1 MNPFAADRK
10 AACGGS
16 NEKDFQTLVRR
27 LEVSDLFDS
36 TKLLLAMGADD
47 SVQFN
52 RPQRSGLKFFSLSL
66 LPDFNV
72 FVWRSPPISVAACA
86 VPIFHDQHRQ

>member
-1 MNPFAADRK
+1 MNAFAADRK

-16 NEKDFQTLVRR
+16 NERDFQTLVRR
-27 LEVSDLFDS
+27 LKVSDLFDS
-36 TKLLLAMGADD
+36 TELLLAMETDD
-47 SVQFN
+47 SVQLN
-52 RPQRSGLKFFSLSL
+52 RQHRSGLKFFSFSL
-66 LPDFNV
+66 LPDFDV

>member
-1 MNPFAADRK
+1 MNAFAADRK

-16 NEKDFQTLVRR
+16 NERDFQTLVRR
-27 LEVSDLFDS
+27 LKVFDLFDS
-36 TKLLLAMGADD
+36 TELLLAMETDD
-47 SVQFN
+47 SVQLN
-52 RPQRSGLKFFSLSL
+52 RQHRSGLKFFSLSL
-66 LPDFNV
+66 LPDFDV

>member
-1 MNPFAADRK
+1 MNAFAADRK

-16 NEKDFQTLVRR
+16 NERDFQTLVRR
-27 LEVSDLFDS
+27 LKVSDLFDS
-36 TKLLLAMGADD
+36 PKLLLAMGVDD

-52 RPQRSGLKFFSLSL
+52 RPQTSGLKFFSFSL
-66 LPDFNV
+66 LPQFNV

-86 VPIFHDQHRQ
+86 MPIFHDQHRQ